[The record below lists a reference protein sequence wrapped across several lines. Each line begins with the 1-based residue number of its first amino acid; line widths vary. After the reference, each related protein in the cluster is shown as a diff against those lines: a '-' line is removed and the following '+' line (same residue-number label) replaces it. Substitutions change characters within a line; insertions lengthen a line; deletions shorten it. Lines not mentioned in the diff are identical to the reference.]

1 MVSDERNIV
10 LEDWV
15 IFLEKKIFVLNT
27 EIAALRSFIIEQ
39 LLVIKTMAK
48 EKSTDSSAWD
58 PSKFSHEIKYL

>member
-1 MVSDERNIV
+1 MVSDERNVV

-27 EIAALRSFIIEQ
+27 ALRSFIIGQ

-48 EKSTDSSAWD
+48 EKSADSSVWD
-58 PSKFSHEIKYL
+58 LNKFSHEIKYL

>member
-15 IFLEKKIFVLNT
+15 IFLKKKIFVLNT
-27 EIAALRSFIIEQ
+27 ELAALRSFKIEQ

-48 EKSTDSSAWD
+48 EKSTDSSVWD
-58 PSKFSHEIKYL
+58 PNKLSHEIKYP